1 MKCAQK
7 NVAAKSKKIK
17 KASGPS
23 NLVESHA
30 SGMFK
35 CPHCPRVFEKS
46 CSLGGHTSKAHP
58 LMSKIYKRKMEIRNR
73 RSHER
78 CTLQK
83 AKEILEERDLGIHK
97 GGADYNKQ
105 INKNQYKYELEFTD
119 PKSKNYLPSKAS
131 FEKPAEFGKK
141 IQEIRNKYHL

>member
-17 KASGPS
+17 KASVPS
-23 NLVESHA
+23 NVVESHA

-58 LMSKIYKRKMEIRNR
+58 LMSKIYKRKMEIRDR
-73 RSHER
+73 RSDER
-78 CTLQK
+78 GTLQK

-97 GGADYNKQ
+97 GSADYIKQ
-105 INKNQYKYELEFTD
+105 INKIKKEIKRTQTKMN
-119 PKSKNYLPSKAS
+119 
-131 FEKPAEFGKK
+131 EKM
-141 IQEIRNKYHL
+141 